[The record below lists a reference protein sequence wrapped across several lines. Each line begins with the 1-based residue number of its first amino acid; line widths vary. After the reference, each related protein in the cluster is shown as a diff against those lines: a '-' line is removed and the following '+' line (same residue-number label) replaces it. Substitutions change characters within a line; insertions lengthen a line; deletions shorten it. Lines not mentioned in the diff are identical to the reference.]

1 MKTPANGRFCVWD
14 IREGTG
20 YWVLGTGY
28 WVLGTGYWVLG
39 TGYWVL
45 GTGYWVLGTGYWVLG
60 TGYCKILDGARIE
73 SSSLLFLGPRTV
85 F

>member
-1 MKTPANGRFCVWD
+1 M
-14 IREGTG
+14 
-20 YWVLGTGY
+20 Y

-60 TGYCKILDGARIE
+60 TGYCKILDAVATE
-73 SSSLLFLGPRTV
+73 SSALLFLGPSFPST
-85 F
+85 